1 MPGAWDGVA
10 SSGTAGNAAGAPDA
24 PSARPGAAGNDHG
37 AQTPEVLFP
46 SAPALNPPT
55 PPAVVDPATPSVPGF
70 GISGAAGGTPAT
82 AGLAPMGG
90 PSGAQDIGTVDSL
103 LNAALSH
110 LPTESL
116 DAVLRE
122 VSREAGISQGLS
134 LRETVHDLVHG
145 TLPLTPASIVRTV
158 LRLFLRQVWASAA
171 LMGKLILLAVGATA
185 LELVGR
191 AIGYDDA
198 ARVAALV
205 VYLAIVALALA
216 SFLLAISLA
225 NAAVTE
231 MGTLMAAALP
241 LMVTLLV
248 AMGGITSAALLQPL
262 VMGATE
268 VIGHVIA
275 TVAVPVLFISGIL
288 DIVGQL
294 TPYRL
299 SHVAGFLRSVGAWIL
314 GGLLTV
320 FLGVLVVA
328 GSLGPVA
335 DGLVLK
341 IGKFAANAFIPVIGK
356 MFADATEMVM
366 GTSLLLK
373 NVVGALGLLA
383 ILLILVVPIVKL
395 MAMILVYR
403 LAGTAV
409 SPLGGGVVPA
419 ILGSMAQTLLF
430 VTLAVG
436 VMALMC
442 FLSLAAL
449 IVAGSAGVLPG

>member
-1 MPGAWDGVA
+1 M
-10 SSGTAGNAAGAPDA
+10 S
-24 PSARPGAAGNDHG
+24 
-37 AQTPEVLFP
+37 
-46 SAPALNPPT
+46 
-55 PPAVVDPATPSVPGF
+55 
-70 GISGAAGGTPAT
+70 
-82 AGLAPMGG
+82 
-90 PSGAQDIGTVDSL
+90 
-103 LNAALSH
+103 AALSH
-110 LPTESL
+110 LPAGHL

-122 VSREAGISQGLS
+122 VSTEAGLSTGLS
-134 LRETVHDLVHG
+134 LGQTVQDLLHG
-145 TLPLTPASIVRTV
+145 KLPLTPEAITQSVV
-158 LRLFLRQVWASAA
+158 HLLLREVWASAA

-191 AIGYDDA
+191 AIGHDDA
-198 ARVAALV
+198 ARVASLV
-205 VYLAIVALALA
+205 VSLAIVALALVSFTVAIRVA
-216 SFLLAISLA
+216 SG
-225 NAAVTE
+225 AVTE

-268 VIGHVIA
+268 VIGHVIG
-275 TVAVPVLFISGIL
+275 TVAVPVLFTSGIL
-288 DIVGQL
+288 DIVGHL

-299 SHVAGFLRSVGAWIL
+299 SQVAAFLRSIGIWIL

-328 GSLGPVA
+328 GSLGPVT
-335 DGLVLK
+335 DGLLLK
-341 IGKFAANAFIPVIGK
+341 VGKFAANAFIPVIGK

-373 NVVGALGLLA
+373 NVVGGLGLLA
-383 ILLILVVPIVKL
+383 ILIILIVPVVKL
-395 MAMILVYR
+395 MAMIVVYR

-409 SPLGGGVVPA
+409 SPLGGGAVPA
-419 ILGSMAQTLLF
+419 ILGSMAQTLVF

-436 VMALMC
+436 VMAIMC

-449 IVAGSAGVLPG
+449 IVAGSAGVIP